1 MLRHPQQKNVQRR
14 KEVNNILVDNNNK
27 QEEQQLAV
35 SESGLPKK
43 TQKRTSRNLKNQ
55 T

>member
-14 KEVNNILVDNNNK
+14 KEVNNILVDNNK

-43 TQKRTSRNLKNQ
+43 TQKRTSRNLKNP